1 MKHILITLMIAG
13 GITTAAQAQSE
24 QYNEAMQAQVSLLDS
39 AVTYT
44 SPAAVQ
50 QVANTFER
58 IAAAEQTQWLPYYYA
73 AYCHIN
79 AAYMTKDKEKIDEL
93 ADKALLNAEKAQTL
107 KGENSEIKCILSMI
121 LSARIGVDPMNR
133 GAKLGPQS
141 GQLLEE
147 AKKLDPENP
156 RVYML
161 MGQALVYTPE
171 AFGGSKV
178 KGKQLLEQS
187 VEKFGTFKPETPI
200 APHWGLEYTKGVIAA
215 LK

>member
-1 MKHILITLMIAG
+1 MKSILFSLVLAG
-13 GITTAAQAQSE
+13 SITAAAHAQNA
-24 QYNEAMQAQVSLLDS
+24 QYNDAMKAQVDLLD
-39 AVTYT
+39 AEATYKT
-44 SPAAVQ
+44 TEAIQ

-73 AYCHIN
+73 AYCHVN
-79 AAYMTKDKEKIDEL
+79 AAFMTKDKEKIDEL
-93 ADKALLNAEKAQTL
+93 ADKALLNAEKAQAL
-107 KGENSEIKCILSMI
+107 KGKDAEINCVLSMI

-141 GQLLEE
+141 GALLEE

-161 MGQALVYTPE
+161 QGQGLIYTPE

-178 KGKQLLEQS
+178 KGKQLLEQA
-187 VEKFGTFKPETPI
+187 VTKFDAFKPESPI
-200 APHWGLEYTKGVIAA
+200 APHWGFEYTKALIAGI
-215 LK
+215 K